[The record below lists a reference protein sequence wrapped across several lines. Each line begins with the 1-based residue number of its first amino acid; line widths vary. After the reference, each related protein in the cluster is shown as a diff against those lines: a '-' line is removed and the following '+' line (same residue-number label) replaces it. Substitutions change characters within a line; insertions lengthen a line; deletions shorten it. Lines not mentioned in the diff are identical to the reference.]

1 VRTVRSPLT
10 VVALALVLAGCSTAV
25 SGTGTAGSVTAAPT
39 ITAGPPGSGI
49 TAEASSTGFA
59 VQGRDLRLVRVGA
72 AEVALQFEFF
82 NGTDAQITP
91 DKLGIDQVELSL
103 MLVDLPRSTA
113 YRVLD
118 TDGPGGRLSESNG
131 DTVPPGGST
140 TVTAMFAAPPEEATS
155 MEVIID
161 GLQPVQVPVQP
172 AGSPALV
179 DDAVLRTPGRG
190 GPAPEPVTCALV
202 GPEGADGTKKTV
214 IRLPSDVLFAFGSAE
229 LTPAARVAIEAVDDD
244 IGSGGTGTVTI
255 EGHTDAI
262 GSDPDNQDLSERRA
276 AAVRGALK
284 PVLGSS
290 YQYESVGFGETK
302 PVAPNTKP
310 DGSDDPDG
318 RALNRR
324 VEIRTGSVETVPATL
339 EPLPPATDLSDAGLV
354 AEVAGLERRGGF
366 LLVRVTVRN
375 PTGDTVPLGRGSGL
389 TPNQADPDG
398 LTLADRTGQLR
409 QKPCHLPGR
418 DFLLYYL
425 ANPSNEFAV
434 EDTGIVPAGAEVT
447 FWAFYAPPAA
457 GVSSVAIEIG
467 GFGKTVPTPVPS

>member
-1 VRTVRSPLT
+1 M
-10 VVALALVLAGCSTAV
+10 AIALVLAGCSTPV

-39 ITAGPPGSGI
+39 TTAGPPGSGI
-49 TAEASSTGFA
+49 TAEAASTGFA

-72 AEVALQFEFF
+72 TEVALQFEFF
-82 NGTDAQITP
+82 NGTGAEITP

-276 AAVRGALK
+276 AAVRGALE

-339 EPLPPATDLSDAGLV
+339 EPLPPTTDLSDAGLV

-389 TPNQADPDG
+389 TPNQGDPDG

-457 GVSSVAIEIG
+457 GVSSVDIEIG